1 MTAARK
7 REPLRLPKVG
17 EIWHTQRGR
26 LVRMVDIGQAHERQR
41 ERKVIVQKLAGG
53 LDGARQTMGLVSL
66 LVYYHP
72 PGVAWEPRP
81 RQRRPRVG
89 EVWRTAAG
97 SECVILE
104 AGKTTEPISA
114 RRVSIRIVVAR
125 GAFVVGDV
133 TTALVGDFIRRWALV
148 EQKAVA

>member
-7 REPLRLPKVG
+7 REPLRLPK
-17 EIWHTQRGR
+17 
-26 LVRMVDIGQAHERQR
+26 A
-41 ERKVIVQKLAGG
+41 
-53 LDGARQTMGLVSL
+53 
-66 LVYYHP
+66 

-97 SECVILE
+97 SECVVLE

-114 RRVSIRIVVAR
+114 RRVKIRIVVPR
-125 GAFVVGDV
+125 GAFIVGDV

>member
-26 LVRMVDIGQAHERQR
+26 LVRMVDI
-41 ERKVIVQKLAGG
+41 VQKLAGG

-72 PGVAWEPRP
+72 PGAAWEPRP

>member
-7 REPLRLPKVG
+7 REPLRLPK
-17 EIWHTQRGR
+17 
-26 LVRMVDIGQAHERQR
+26 VRMVDIGQAHERQR

-89 EVWRTAAG
+89 DVWRTAAG
-97 SECVILE
+97 SECVITD
-104 AGKTTEPISA
+104 AGKQAEPIRTRRISA
-114 RRVSIRIVVAR
+114 RIVVPR
-125 GAFVVGDV
+125 GCFVGGDV
-133 TTALVGDFIRRWALV
+133 ATAIVGDFIRRWALV
-148 EQKAVA
+148 EEKAVA